1 MKQPAILFFGFVI
14 NFLFFELGCN
24 KKFDSPPAYGGPD
37 IQPNLSI
44 MELRKMHFP
53 GNFEKILDDLFIEGI
68 IVADDRKDN
77 FYKTIVLQDSTA
89 GITIRMDGTGL
100 FTNYPVG
107 RRITVRLKNMWMG
120 EYAKMLQLGSG
131 VDRSNPAYPE
141 IIPIPTPLFELFLVK
156 KEFNNT
162 LIPKQVRI
170 DELTDSLQ
178 SCLIKIDNVEF
189 SVGDTGKTY
198 ADAINKVSDNTIVK
212 ACSGGSIYLRTS
224 GFANFASAKTPR
236 GNGSIIAIFSVF
248 NSEKQLLL
256 RDTSDIQMKGLR
268 CTGTGAKVLFNEDFE
283 KTSLNGD
290 LFISG
295 WKNVSE
301 SGNKLFQSKLAN
313 NNRYA
318 EITGFATALTSIN
331 SWLILPPID
340 LSNSSNEVFSFQTKD
355 GFDNGAILQ
364 VFASSN
370 YDGGNT
376 PWKAKW
382 TLLKAQISKGSV
394 TTIAN
399 NWVSS
404 GNISLTGFSGKVYIG
419 FRYDAADPP
428 LLVDKRTT
436 TFQLDNVKIMGN

>member
-1 MKQPAILFFGFVI
+1 MKQYAVLLFGFVI
-14 NFLFFELGCN
+14 LTLIFEVGCN
-24 KKFDSPPAYGGPD
+24 KKFDSPPAYDGPD

-44 MELRKMHFP
+44 MDVRKMHFP
-53 GNFEKILDDLFIEGI
+53 GNFEKILDDLLIEGI

-107 RRITVRLKNMWMG
+107 RRMTVRLKNMWMG

-141 IIPIPTPLFELFLVK
+141 IIPIPTPLFDRFLVK
-156 KEFNNT
+156 KELNNI

-170 DELTDSLQ
+170 DELSDSLQ
-178 SCLIKIDNVEF
+178 SCLIKVDNIEF

-198 ADAINKVSDNTIVK
+198 ADAINKLSDNATVK
-212 ACSGGSIYLRTS
+212 ACIGGSVYLRTS

-236 GNGSIIAIFSVF
+236 GNGSIVAIFSVF
-248 NSEKQLLL
+248 NTEKQLLL
-256 RDTSDIQMKGLR
+256 RDTSDVQMNGLR
-268 CTGTGAKVLFNEDFE
+268 CTGTGAKFLFNEDFE
-283 KTSLNGD
+283 KVSINND
-290 LFISG
+290 LVLPG

-313 NNRYA
+313 NNRFA
-318 EITGFATALTSIN
+318 EITAFATTLTSIN
-331 SWLILPPID
+331 SWLILPPIN
-340 LSNSSNEVFSFQTKD
+340 LNNSSNEVLSFQTKD

-404 GNISLTGFSGKVYIG
+404 GNISLAGLSGKIYIG